1 KVKPEITKHIDEYEY
16 HLAAEKAYHYFWHTF
31 ADIVIEREK
40 DKLKSGTPAERSAA
54 YRTLETILLESITM
68 LHPFVPFVTEAV
80 YQEILSLTGPVRDK
94 NLPEFLMI
102 RRWD

>member
-1 KVKPEITKHIDEYEY
+1 MAARRVKDIEYE
-16 HLAAEKAYHYFWHTF
+16 LLRSDERKT

-54 YRTLETILLESITM
+54 YRTLTTILIESITM

-80 YQEILSLTGPVRDK
+80 YQEILSPTGPVRDK